1 MHSDDDF
8 AKMVEREL
16 DVLCSHRELA
26 SATKLQ
32 RLLRYLV
39 SRKLQD
45 TRCNISALAIFRDVY
60 GVAFPINTNE
70 QPRVRVAVS
79 RLRQTLQRIYRDRPK
94 TAVRILIPSG
104 TYGPKVSV
112 WGMDPLSHIRGAP
125 KLPITLC
132 IQASSHVGASDSGI
146 ANLVSAHLSRI
157 LLHLPDFEAVRDP
170 NIADY
175 CLYLVE
181 TTDDFG
187 TVLEA
192 TLQCRGGGE
201 ILWLD
206 TVDCPGALAEPDSI
220 AAIIASRTFDPFTG
234 CLWLHLSQRLSGWQ
248 AEGGLRLL
256 LLYYALIR
264 THNGALIE
272 PILKTL
278 QDNVVE
284 ELGLA
289 RIDAMRADIA
299 RVSYSHGFRAAN
311 DMPKLDVLKLS
322 DSAYQ
327 SKPSDQIC
335 ALSAAMSH
343 FVLGDPATGAGLL
356 RDAAASE
363 DCLPSLETDAAV
375 VAALSGDWDYGL
387 PILQTK
393 AEGSERLPYYAMIPS
408 ALFHLHEGKIDH
420 AWATISRTRESG
432 SFWPKAVRSA
442 VLQRAGQPEAAR
454 AAVKSLTSTHQTF
467 PSTGRQS
474 IGCFLKDQDVAR
486 TLIGALA
493 ESGLDLAP

>member
-26 SATKLQ
+26 GATKLQ

-39 SRKLQD
+39 RRKLQD
-45 TRCNISALAIFRDVY
+45 ARCNISALAIFRDVY

-79 RLRQTLQRIYRDRPK
+79 RLRQILQRICRDGPK

-104 TYGPKVSV
+104 TYSPTVSV
-112 WGMDPLSHIRGAP
+112 WGMDPLSHICGAP

-132 IQASSHVGASDSGI
+132 IQASSLGGASASGF

-157 LLHLPDFEAVRDP
+157 LLHLPDFEAVSAP

-192 TLQCRGGGE
+192 TLRCRGGE

-220 AAIIASRTFDPFTG
+220 AALIASRTFDPFTG
-234 CLWLHLSQRLSGWQ
+234 CLWQHLSQRLSGWQ

-264 THNGALIE
+264 THNEALIE

-278 QDNVVE
+278 QNDVVE
-284 ELGLA
+284 DLGLA

-299 RVSYSHGFRAAN
+299 RVSYSHGFRSAN
-311 DMPKLDVLKLS
+311 DMSKLDILKFS

-393 AEGSERLPYYAMIPS
+393 AEGSDVCP
-408 ALFHLHEGKIDH
+408 
-420 AWATISRTRESG
+420 TTR
-432 SFWPKAVRSA
+432 
-442 VLQRAGQPEAAR
+442 
-454 AAVKSLTSTHQTF
+454 
-467 PSTGRQS
+467 
-474 IGCFLKDQDVAR
+474 
-486 TLIGALA
+486 
-493 ESGLDLAP
+493 